1 MPMSTLAARPLVGS
15 EPPHSVPT
23 ISSVMGNSSFWSM
36 EASATISLAYRTPS
50 STAFSVPP
58 ASWMMTCLMGLLV
71 RSWMALT
78 TRSIW
83 QFSQPRDT
91 TTVPYTLGLAA

>member
-1 MPMSTLAARPLVGS
+1 MS
-15 EPPHSVPT
+15 
-23 ISSVMGNSSFWSM
+23 M
-36 EASATISLAYRTPS
+36 
-50 STAFSVPP
+50 AFRVPP
-58 ASWMMTCLMGLLV
+58 ASWMMTCFRGLLV
-71 RSWMALT
+71 RSWMAFT